1 MIQLAIFINLFFAP
15 MLSIYLYF
23 KKRGKP
29 LEPSL
34 EFLVQ
39 YGITVCCNYALARM
53 LLTVPHKLL
62 GLSYSVDSAHYT
74 IAALLAAWLL
84 TQLFRA
90 AKHIRIS
97 LDITRIDGGS
107 EKSAGQ
113 ISKPKEEPCHE
124 EANNR

>member
-34 EFLVQ
+34 DFLFQ
-39 YGITVCCNYALARM
+39 YGITVCCNYALARI
-53 LLTVPHKLL
+53 LLMVPHRLL

-74 IAALLAAWLL
+74 LAALLAAWLL

-90 AKHIRIS
+90 AKHIRVS
-97 LDITRIDGGS
+97 LDITRLDGDG
-107 EKSAGQ
+107 EKSAGH
-113 ISKPKEEPCHE
+113 ISKPKEESHK
-124 EANNR
+124 

>member
-1 MIQLAIFINLFFAP
+1 

-23 KKRGKP
+23 KRRGKP
-29 LEPSL
+29 FEPSL

-53 LLTVPHKLL
+53 LLTVPQKVL

-74 IAALLAAWLL
+74 LAALLAAWLL
-84 TQLFRA
+84 TLLFRA

-97 LDITRIDGGS
+97 LDITRLDSGS
-107 EKSAGQ
+107 EADAGQ
-113 ISKPKEEPCHE
+113 ISKPEEEPYNE
-124 EANNR
+124 EAKNR

>member
-74 IAALLAAWLL
+74 LAALLAAWLL

-97 LDITRIDGGS
+97 LDITRLGGG
-107 EKSAGQ
+107 EENAGQ
-113 ISKPKEEPCHE
+113 TTKPEEEPYNE
-124 EANNR
+124 EATNR